1 MPASARFLSP
11 SEAARRLGVSTK
23 ALRLYEDKGL
33 LAPPR
38 SAAGWRVYGPGEIDK
53 AREIAALRR
62 LGFSL
67 AEIARVLKGDSR
79 ERVATLAAH
88 QTAIKDRLK
97 GLAATAMTLQALQ
110 SGHANTPALVA
121 GDLMPHS
128 SSGREP
134 AIAFDLPWPW
144 GGERF
149 AIQDIKPLTYI
160 IGPLGSGK
168 TRLAL
173 RLAVVLPSAAFLGL
187 ERVEDGSAKAR
198 LDADPK
204 LRMRVNQALAWLVED
219 GATVSEAL
227 VALLAGLE
235 AEAPTVWVVD
245 IVEHGLD
252 TSTQDAVA
260 VYLRRRRHD
269 DRPLFLLTRSCAI
282 LDLASLG
289 SKESITLC
297 PANHSLPI
305 RVAPFPGTPGY
316 EAVATCLATPE
327 VRARTEGVI
336 AWHPGGAKQRERVR
350 TDHDAANNRA

>member
-121 GDLMPHS
+121 GDLMPRS

-173 RLAVVLPSAAFLGL
+173 RLAETLPNAAFIGL
-187 ERVEDGSAKAR
+187 ERVSDTASLRTGLA
-198 LDADPK
+198 ADPA
-204 LRMRVNQALAWLVED
+204 LRDRVEPILAQLAHHGAGMSDALTALAIGLAEEGPAFLVIDMIEQ
-219 GATVSEAL
+219 
-227 VALLAGLE
+227 
-235 AEAPTVWVVD
+235 
-245 IVEHGLD
+245 GLD
-252 TSTQDAVA
+252 EPTQRAVSA
-260 VYLRRRRHD
+260 YLRARPPGTS
-269 DRPLFLLTRSCAI
+269 PLFVLTRSHAI
-282 LDLASLG
+282 LDLATAG
-289 SKESITLC
+289 EEEAIILC
-297 PANHSLPI
+297 PANHSPPSL
-305 RVAPFPGTPGY
+305 VVPFPGFPGY
-316 EAVATCLATPE
+316 EAVASCLASPT

-336 AWHPGGAKQRERVR
+336 AWRPGASGRSPA
-350 TDHDAANNRA
+350 